1 MNEKYLEAV
10 KIIKTAILRSQSK
23 AAKYTNAEMLS
34 LYYAIGG
41 YVSGNSREGTWGTN
55 AIDEISARLREELP
69 GLRGFSS
76 GNIKL
81 MRQFFESWQPY
92 LHTKAELFHESKSIA
107 TAIDLEQTDNVV
119 VAILQKRLPAA
130 VDFPMEDFMGIS

>member
-10 KIIKTAILRSQSK
+10 KTIKTAILRSQSR

-34 LYYAIGG
+34 LYFAIGG
-41 YVSGNSREGTWGTN
+41 YVSGNSREGTWGTG

-81 MRQFFESWQPY
+81 MRQFFEAWHHICKPTLRY
-92 LHTKAELFHESKSIA
+92 LRKT
-107 TAIDLEQTDNVV
+107 N
-119 VAILQKRLPAA
+119 R
-130 VDFPMEDFMGIS
+130 